1 MGAKSAI
8 GSPLPVRGMTALI
21 WGCGVL
27 ANRLFVWLDHARY
40 VIITKRL
47 MAYAGPSSNGRTLVF
62 GTSYVGSN
70 PAGPAIYLR
79 TKPPSGGFFCRSA
92 SVCPDFG
99 AYAIHPW
106 RGSSHRDDQ
115 PIAKNKNNELF
126 ATFLRL
132 GTPLRSLKAEKSRN
146 IAILLRFRALI
157 CDRGNS
163 RRSLIAKQL
172 QLGAIF
178 CFGLMGRPQDGAGG
192 WGTRP
197 LARLRAYAL
206 V

>member
-79 TKPPSGGFFCRSA
+79 TKPPSGGFLLPCRMQRVRTDEVKSRKENVPVA
-92 SVCPDFG
+92 RFWGFACRRLRQGGGALTERGNPAGPAIIENETAFGRFFVALQVHALISVRMRFILGGVCP
-99 AYAIHPW
+99 IVTI
-106 RGSSHRDDQ
+106 SQSQ
-115 PIAKNKNNELF
+115 
-126 ATFLRL
+126 
-132 GTPLRSLKAEKSRN
+132 
-146 IAILLRFRALI
+146 
-157 CDRGNS
+157 
-163 RRSLIAKQL
+163 KQK
-172 QLGAIF
+172 
-178 CFGLMGRPQDGAGG
+178 
-192 WGTRP
+192 
-197 LARLRAYAL
+197 
-206 V
+206 

>member
-8 GSPLPVRGMTALI
+8 GSPLPVRGMMALI
-21 WGCGVL
+21 LGCGVL

-79 TKPPSGGFFCRSA
+79 TKPPSGGFFVALQVHALISVRMRFILGG
-92 SVCPDFG
+92 VCP
-99 AYAIHPW
+99 
-106 RGSSHRDDQ
+106 
-115 PIAKNKNNELF
+115 IATISQSKNKNNELF

-132 GTPLRSLKAEKSRN
+132 GAPLRSRKAEKSRN
-146 IAILLRFRALI
+146 IAILLRFRTFI

-163 RRSLIAKQL
+163 RRSLIANML

-178 CFGLMGRPQDGAGG
+178 CFWAHGPASGRC
-192 WGTRP
+192 WGVGYPT
-197 LARLRAYAL
+197 AR
-206 V
+206 

>member
-27 ANRLFVWLDHARY
+27 TNRLFVWLDHARY

-70 PAGPAIYLR
+70 PAGPAIFENETAFGR
-79 TKPPSGGFFCRSA
+79 FFCRSA
-92 SVCPDFG
+92 SACPDFG

-115 PIAKNKNNELF
+115 PIAKTKITSF
-126 ATFLRL
+126 
-132 GTPLRSLKAEKSRN
+132 
-146 IAILLRFRALI
+146 
-157 CDRGNS
+157 
-163 RRSLIAKQL
+163 L
-172 QLGAIF
+172 QLF
-178 CFGLMGRPQDGAGG
+178 CDWGL
-192 WGTRP
+192 P
-197 LARLRAYAL
+197 LAPSKRKRAAI
-206 V
+206 